1 MNEKRR
7 AILRLAGAAGAAG
20 LASLSPKAAS
30 AKLETT
36 RVRLPRYPFDVT
48 CVAPMWVAEDL
59 LRGEGFTDVQYIET
73 TAGGPLLAAGEIDFS
88 ISDVFSLLLL
98 LDAGK
103 PIVLLTGVHSG
114 CFELFATGQVKSI
127 RDLKGRT
134 VSVANAGRKAFVAAM
149 ATHVGLDPRK
159 DLTFASH
166 SAAEAISLLEKGEI
180 DAMLGFPPEPQ
191 ELRARKIGRSIVNTA
206 TDRPWSQYFCC
217 IVAGNREF
225 VRSNPVATKAV
236 MRSLL
241 KAASLCAREPA
252 RIARLLTDRDF
263 IKQYEYGA
271 QALKEIPY
279 NRWREFDS
287 ADTIR
292 YYALRL
298 HETGMIKSTPQSL
311 LAAGTDWRFLDELKP
326 ELKV

>member
-7 AILRLAGAAGAAG
+7 ALLRLAGAAGAVG

-36 RVRLPRYPFDVT
+36 RVRLHRYPFDVT
-48 CVAPMWVAEDL
+48 CIAPTWVAEEL
-59 LRGEGFTDVQYIET
+59 LRSEGFTDVQYIET
-73 TAGGPLLAAGEIDFS
+73 TAGGPLLATGEIDFS
-88 ISDVFSLLLL
+88 MSDVFSLLLL

-103 PIVLLTGVHSG
+103 PIVFLAGVHSG
-114 CFELFATGQVKSI
+114 CFELFAAGGVKSI

-134 VSVANAGRKAFVAAM
+134 VSVASLGRKAFVAAM
-149 ATHVGLDPRK
+149 AAHVGLDPRK

-166 SAAEAISLLEKGEI
+166 PAAEAISLLEKGEI
-180 DAMLGFPPEPQ
+180 DAMLGFPPDPQ
-191 ELRARKIGRSIVNTA
+191 ELRARKIGHSIVNTT

-236 MRSLL
+236 IRSFL
-241 KAASLCAREPA
+241 KAASVCAREPE
-252 RIARLLTDRDF
+252 RIARLLTDRGF
-263 IKQYEYGA
+263 IKQYEYGV

-311 LAAGTDWRFLDELKP
+311 LAAGTDWRFLEERKP
-326 ELKV
+326 ELKG